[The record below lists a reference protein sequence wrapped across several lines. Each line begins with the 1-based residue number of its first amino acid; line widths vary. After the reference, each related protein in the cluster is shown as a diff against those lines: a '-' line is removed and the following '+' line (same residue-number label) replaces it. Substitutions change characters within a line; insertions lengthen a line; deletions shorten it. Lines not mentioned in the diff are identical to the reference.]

1 MLRSHASVCFLALG
15 GCVRVKVLY
24 DSVFQAPEI
33 PVRCR
38 QIQHVLHLSTPHL
51 RTWYGFF
58 FFTVPLAS
66 EVVLNGGRAGASG
79 ALVILY
85 FYFGEYI
92 TIQSVVLT
100 PDVFHFFIL
109 I

>member
-38 QIQHVLHLSTPHL
+38 QIQYVLHLSTPHL

-58 FFTVPLAS
+58 FSLCPWRRKSSLT
-66 EVVLNGGRAGASG
+66 EDGRGYVLLLQFDSFK
-79 ALVILY
+79 I
-85 FYFGEYI
+85 
-92 TIQSVVLT
+92 
-100 PDVFHFFIL
+100 
-109 I
+109 